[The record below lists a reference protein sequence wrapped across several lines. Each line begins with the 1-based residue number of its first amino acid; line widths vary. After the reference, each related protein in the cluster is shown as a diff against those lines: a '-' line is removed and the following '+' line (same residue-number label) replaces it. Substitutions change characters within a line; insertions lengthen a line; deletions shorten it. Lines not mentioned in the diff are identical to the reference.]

1 MTLQCIILG
10 DSISTVE
17 CYDAIVGRWQ
27 ITEAMTTL
35 RSRVGVAVLKGK
47 FTTDGKCLVYTIFW
61 HKGYTFQHNTRV
73 NSNDKLTHCV
83 LTVFRLTVCD
93 RRI

>member
-1 MTLQCIILG
+1 MSHIHTHADALFGVAG

-47 FTTDGKCLVYTIFW
+47 VTESMKIKKMV
-61 HKGYTFQHNTRV
+61 K
-73 NSNDKLTHCV
+73 
-83 LTVFRLTVCD
+83 
-93 RRI
+93 

>member
-1 MTLQCIILG
+1 MGNRQYFSSPCVTMQYIVLG

-35 RSRVGVAVLKGK
+35 RSRVGVTVLKGK
-47 FTTDGKCLVYTIFW
+47 FTTF
-61 HKGYTFQHNTRV
+61 F
-73 NSNDKLTHCV
+73 
-83 LTVFRLTVCD
+83 
-93 RRI
+93 